1 MYTELLCI
9 AQLVKVVT
17 DLQWIVKKNDV
28 AFDKLHVVK
37 YISWVN
43 SKIRCH
49 QEVMLQEVQ
58 GMVKMV
64 PSVFWYINYWN
75 YSGCN

>member
-9 AQLVKVVT
+9 AELVKVVT

-37 YISWVN
+37 YISWD
-43 SKIRCH
+43 
-49 QEVMLQEVQ
+49 
-58 GMVKMV
+58 
-64 PSVFWYINYWN
+64 
-75 YSGCN
+75 